1 MTPTPVALADGRSW
15 PSIRAMAR
23 ELGIS
28 HEGARKRLARG
39 TVEAPRRDYVR
50 RVRFPITDPQ
60 GRTWRSIKALADA
73 YGLPVE
79 TLRLRLASKTPIR
92 IALRAGD
99 LRTSVTRPDS

>member
-1 MTPTPVALADGRSW
+1 MLPTPVALPDGRSW

-39 TVEAPRRDYVR
+39 TIDAPRQGYVR
-50 RVRFPITDPQ
+50 RVRFPITDPL
-60 GRTWRSIKALADA
+60 GRTWRSVRAMADA

-79 TLRLRLASKTPIR
+79 TLRLRLARGTPVR
-92 IALRAGD
+92 IAVRGRD
-99 LRTSVTRPDS
+99 LRGSRL